1 MPSTKALALRI
12 YTYFERAIV
21 FVLLALPM
29 VMVLWSTWMLAAEIV
44 QRTVGRFKGGPPIS
58 PDELNR
64 FFARFGL
71 LHEVFGAFLLILI
84 GLELMKTV
92 VAYLDQHELHVE
104 VVFTVAMIAIAR
116 HAIGLDI
123 ETTAPLTLVG
133 MGVLVLALS
142 GGYYL
147 FKKTTRPEAGP

>member
-1 MPSTKALALRI
+1 MPSAKEHALHI
-12 YTYFERAIV
+12 YTWFERLIV
-21 FVLLALPM
+21 FVLLALLM
-29 VMVLWSTWMLAAEIV
+29 AMVLWGTWLLTSEIFQRVAGRLSGDPPLAVADLHE
-44 QRTVGRFKGGPPIS
+44 
-58 PDELNR
+58 
-64 FFARFGL
+64 FFNRFGL

-116 HAIGLDI
+116 HAIGLNI

-147 FKKTTRPEAGP
+147 FKQTTHPKAGP